1 MSTEPV
7 ARKFSHSLERAGFLE
22 EMRGARHDLE
32 SHVSAH
38 LSHRIAIHLNH
49 GRIEATDDTG
59 IPRSP
64 GNRRSPIGTRTGVVE
79 RLASTSR
86 AIVPLF
92 FELRPLCA

>member
-1 MSTEPV
+1 V
-7 ARKFSHSLERAGFLE
+7 APGTISRVTS
-22 EMRGARHDLE
+22 ARIC
-32 SHVSAH
+32 
-38 LSHRIAIHLNH
+38 RIAFAIHLNH